1 MRLCFLAQVFW
12 WKGKDLGKNICP
24 HIEHWTARLCIVI
37 YCNWKKQVWQ
47 LFGCK
52 FYITSVTFIKNMSE
66 TNEKPE
72 VVNKDNTDE
81 SAAIDYLDDNEEEV
95 TEEQNPSTT
104 DVTNSSSTATSLLDL
119 LNSNQND
126 IENFSEEFNTVLF
139 CL

>member
-1 MRLCFLAQVFW
+1 MFV
-12 WKGKDLGKNICP
+12 
-24 HIEHWTARLCIVI
+24 
-37 YCNWKKQVWQ
+37 CN
-47 LFGCK
+47 

-126 IENFSEEFNTVLF
+126 IENFSEEFNTVFFFFLHNF
-139 CL
+139 HRKLKNLRV